1 MAYNKKVII
10 YVGLSVI
17 VLTGGFLI
25 YKYFKK
31 GSEGKIT
38 PVPEPLPKP
47 ENEIESGL
55 FPLRK
60 GSYNNKYVKML
71 QSALGVTA
79 DGDFGNITYDAL
91 KSKTGKVQ
99 ISNYDDLIATIN
111 SLKSVENASSEANR
125 NLSERLLQDYKSK
138 VPIGYS
144 YIVFK
149 YDSVLYEL
157 APLPLSTN
165 FVRTNKFVLN
175 MKAGQKLSTK
185 DYQLYS
191 VTPNGDLIIYCNK
204 GGNIGYWQ
212 VNPQNVELK

>member
-17 VLTGGFLI
+17 ALAGGFLI

-71 QSALGVTA
+71 QSALGVSA
-79 DGDFGNITYDAL
+79 DGDFGPITYDAL

-99 ISNYDDLIATIN
+99 ISNYDDLMATIA
-111 SLKSVENASSEANR
+111 SLKSAASALSEANR
-125 NLSERLLQDYKSK
+125 SLSTKLLQQYKSSPFSLSK
-138 VPIGYS
+138 ILVISDTVAQEVVAKPLSLDFDLTNVY
-144 YIVFK
+144 
-149 YDSVLYEL
+149 VLEL
-157 APLPLSTN
+157 TAGVELPLST
-165 FVRTNKFVLN
+165 
-175 MKAGQKLSTK
+175 
-185 DYQLYS
+185 YQLHA
-191 VTPNGDLIIYCNK
+191 VAKNGDLIIYCKSGDNK
-204 GGNIGYWQ
+204 GHWQ
-212 VNPQNVELK
+212 INPKSIQLK

>member
-1 MAYNKKVII
+1 MAYNKKVLI

-79 DGDFGNITYDAL
+79 DGDFGPITYDAL
-91 KSKTGKVQ
+91 KLKTGKVQ
-99 ISNYDDLIATIN
+99 ISNYDDLMATIA
-111 SLKSVENASSEANR
+111 SLKSVASASSEANR
-125 NLSERLLQDYKSK
+125 SLSTRLLQQYKST
-138 VPIGYS
+138 PFGLS
-144 YIVFK
+144 NIVIKSDTVAKEVVSKPLSLDFDFTDV
-149 YDSVLYEL
+149 YVLEL
-157 APLPLSTN
+157 DKGVKLPLTN
-165 FVRTNKFVLN
+165 
-175 MKAGQKLSTK
+175 
-185 DYQLYS
+185 YQLHA
-191 VTPNGDLIIYCNK
+191 VAKNGDLIIYCKAGTNM
-204 GGNIGYWQ
+204 GYWQ
-212 VNPQNVELK
+212 INPQSIELK

>member
-1 MAYNKKVII
+1 MAYNKKVLI

-79 DGDFGNITYDAL
+79 DGDFGPITYDAL

-99 ISNYDDLIATIN
+99 ISNYDDLMATIA
-111 SLKSVENASSEANR
+111 SLKSIASAASEANR
-125 NLSERLLQDYKSK
+125 S
-138 VPIGYS
+138 
-144 YIVFK
+144 
-149 YDSVLYEL
+149 
-157 APLPLSTN
+157 
-165 FVRTNKFVLN
+165 
-175 MKAGQKLSTK
+175 LSTK
-185 DYQLYS
+185 LLQQYKSTPFGLSNIVIKSDTVAKEVAAKPLSLDFDFTGVYVLELTAGIELPLTNYQLHA
-191 VTPNGDLIIYCNK
+191 VAKNGDLIIYCKSGDNK
-204 GGNIGYWQ
+204 GYWQ
-212 VNPQNVELK
+212 INPKSIELK

>member
-1 MAYNKKVII
+1 MAYNKKVLI

-47 ENEIESGL
+47 PREIESGL

-79 DGDFGNITYDAL
+79 DGDFGPITYDAL
-91 KSKTGKVQ
+91 KLKTGKVQ
-99 ISNYDDLIATIN
+99 ISNYDDLMATID
-111 SLKSVENASSEANR
+111 SLKSLENAPSEANR
-125 NLSERLLQDYKSK
+125 SLSTRLLQQYKSNPFGLSK
-138 VPIGYS
+138 IIFIS
-144 YIVFK
+144 DAIA
-149 YDSVLYEL
+149 YEL
-157 APLPLSTN
+157 VAKPLSLDFELTDQYVINFDKGDELPLTN
-165 FVRTNKFVLN
+165 
-175 MKAGQKLSTK
+175 
-185 DYQLYS
+185 YQLHA
-191 VTPNGDLIIYCNK
+191 VDKNGNLIIYCKSGTNM
-204 GGNIGYWQ
+204 GYWQ
-212 VNPQNVELK
+212 IKPQSIELK